1 MLHSVAKLAQR
12 DCDPHEEHIQA
23 VKRIFR
29 YLRGTVNFKIKYEAH
44 SKLIE
49 DSLMQIGAV
58 KILTAN
64 RIWDLYTS

>member
-49 DSLMQIGAV
+49 GLVEVDWGGDAL
-58 KILTAN
+58 
-64 RIWDLYTS
+64 DL